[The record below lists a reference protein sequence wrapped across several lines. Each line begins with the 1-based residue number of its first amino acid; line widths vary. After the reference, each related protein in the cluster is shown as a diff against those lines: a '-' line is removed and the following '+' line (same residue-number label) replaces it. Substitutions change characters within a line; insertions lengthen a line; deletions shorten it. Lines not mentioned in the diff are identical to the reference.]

1 LTKKNRVIIEWLKA
15 PHRLVV
21 AVLLVLVVVAGLGAI
36 GLYRASEP
44 RSASLS
50 LAKTLPYPAAYAA
63 GRIVTYADWWQ
74 HVGFVRSTADSKGE
88 TVDLSKVRSSVLA
101 DEIDQLII
109 RRAAGHY
116 GVKVTGSDVD
126 QAYAADVKDLAPEA
140 EIAETLSR
148 VYGMTIPDYKNV
160 HRDLLLRQRLTDKL
174 LEKRVLK
181 KAGAKHILIA
191 VASDAD
197 DSAVNRAKDKAA
209 DIIKQLQGG
218 KDFAALAKSESEDKG
233 SRDQGGELGE
243 FTAGS
248 LDGAFEDAVFA
259 AEAGKLIDHPVR
271 SKWGW
276 HVIFAQ
282 KNEGEFKSF
291 DDWLN
296 TERAGTK
303 IIKFVK

>member
-1 LTKKNRVIIEWLKA
+1 MVAALVLLAVII
-15 PHRLVV
+15 
-21 AVLLVLVVVAGLGAI
+21 GLGAI
-36 GLYRASEP
+36 GLYRATNP
-44 RSASLS
+44 RPASLS
-50 LAKTLPYPAAYAA
+50 LSRALPYPAAYAA
-63 GRIVTYADWWQ
+63 GRIVTYSDWWK
-74 HVGFVRSTADSKGE
+74 HVGFVRATAESKGE
-88 TVDLSKVRSSVLA
+88 TVDLGKARESVLA
-101 DEIDQLII
+101 DEIDTLII

-116 GVKVTGSDVD
+116 GVKVTKSDVD

-140 EIAETLSR
+140 EIAETLQR
-148 VYGMTIPDYKNV
+148 VYGMTIADYKDV

-174 LEKRVLK
+174 LEKQVLK
-181 KAGAKHILIA
+181 RAGAKHILIA

-197 DSAVNRAKDKAA
+197 EATVNKAKDKAA

-218 KDFAALAKSESEDKG
+218 KDFAALAKDQSEDKG

-248 LDGAFEDAVFA
+248 LDPAFEDAVFG
-259 AEAGKLIDHPVR
+259 AEAGKLIDRPVR

-276 HVIFAQ
+276 HAIFVQ

-291 DDWLN
+291 DDWLSA
-296 TERAGTK
+296 ERQKTK